1 MLSRKVNKNGR
12 QCVDVSIISVQFQHH
27 FSYADNQEKVRL
39 TYMEI
44 LAAKNVIYMEILAPK
59 IGSAEK
65 N

>member
-1 MLSRKVNKNGR
+1 M
-12 QCVDVSIISVQFQHH
+12 QFQHH